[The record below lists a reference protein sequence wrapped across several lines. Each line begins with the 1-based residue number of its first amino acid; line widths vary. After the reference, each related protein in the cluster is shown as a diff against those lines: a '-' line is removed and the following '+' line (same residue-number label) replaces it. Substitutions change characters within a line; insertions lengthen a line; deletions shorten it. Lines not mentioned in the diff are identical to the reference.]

1 MKTPTPMRM
10 MLQGWA
16 LISLLIL
23 LPVVQAQTV
32 QPTWTQLFP
41 AGSPVEREAHSAVYD
56 EAHNRMIIFG
66 GRNGSGSLND
76 AWILSNA
83 DGLGGSP
90 SWIPLTSSVGPSP
103 RAFHSAVYDSA
114 NNRMI
119 VFGGEPSSNDVWVLS
134 NANGLGGTPPTWTQ
148 LTFPTGASLPSRRLG
163 QSAVY
168 DAANNRMI
176 IFGGEMS
183 LGVFSAILDDIW
195 VLSNANGL
203 GGTPT
208 WTQLP
213 PAGAIM
219 GREMHSAIY
228 DAAHN
233 RMVVFGGFASNF
245 ALAQDV
251 WVLSNANGLAG
262 TPVWTQLSPTGAIP
276 SRDLHSAVYD
286 TSINRMTVFG
296 GIANFA
302 FANDVWVLSNA
313 NGLGGTP
320 AWTQLTPT
328 GGPSVREGHSAVYH
342 SATNSMIVFG
352 GRLVQGWAKDV
363 WVLSSGAQDLSVQ
376 ILIKPGEHRRPVTVE
391 IDPGDDDLID
401 VAILSSSTFDPLTM
415 VDRTSLTFG
424 RTGNE
429 PSLAFCYDSSQDD
442 ESRVGMHA
450 LICQFSIQK
459 AGFQPADS
467 IGVLK
472 GKTVSGT
479 SFRGTDSIRIEA
491 EGDNDNGN
499 NKHNDKDTNK

>member
-1 MKTPTPMRM
+1 MKTPTPLRIV
-10 MLQGWA
+10 LQGWA

-66 GRNGSGSLND
+66 GRSLSGSLND

-90 SWIPLTSSVGPSP
+90 SWIPLTPGIGPSP

-134 NANGLGGTPPTWTQ
+134 NANGLEVTPAAWTQ
-148 LTFPTGASLPSRRLG
+148 LSPTGAIPKRLG
-163 QSAVY
+163 HSAVY
-168 DAANNRMI
+168 DTANNKMI

-208 WTQLP
+208 WTKLS
-213 PAGAIM
+213 PAGAIV

-233 RMVVFGGFASNF
+233 RMVVFGGYTAN
-245 ALAQDV
+245 L
-251 WVLSNANGLAG
+251 VLS
-262 TPVWTQLSPTGAIP
+262 
-276 SRDLHSAVYD
+276 
-286 TSINRMTVFG
+286 
-296 GIANFA
+296 
-302 FANDVWVLSNA
+302 NDVWVLSNA

-320 AWTQLTPT
+320 AWTQLSPTGAISSRNSHSAVYDTSTNRMTVFGGIANFMFVNDVWVLSNANGLGGAPAWTQLTPT
-328 GGPSVREGHSAVYH
+328 GGPSPSVREGHSAVYH
-342 SATNSMIVFG
+342 SATSSMTVFG

-363 WVLSSGAQDLSVQ
+363 WVLSSGAQDITVQ
-376 ILIKPGEHRRPVTVE
+376 ILIKPGEDSRPATVE
-391 IDPGDDDLID
+391 IEPGNEELIA
-401 VAILSSSTFDPLTM
+401 VAILSSPTFDPLTM

-424 RTGNE
+424 RTGSE

-442 ESRVGMHA
+442 EPRVGMHA

-459 AGFQPADS
+459 AGFLPADS

-472 GKTVSGT
+472 GKTVTGT
-479 SFRGTDSIRIEA
+479 YIRGTDSIRIEA
-491 EGDNDNGN
+491 EGD
-499 NKHNDKDTNK
+499 K

>member
-1 MKTPTPMRM
+1 MKTLTPMRIV
-10 MLQGWA
+10 LQGWA

-32 QPTWTQLFP
+32 QPTWTQLLP

-66 GRNGSGSLND
+66 GRSLTGSLND

-90 SWIPLTSSVGPSP
+90 SWIPLTPGVGPSP

-134 NANGLGGTPPTWTQ
+134 NANGLGGTPAAWTQ
-148 LTFPTGASLPSRRLG
+148 LSPTGAIPNRRLG
-163 QSAVY
+163 HSAVY
-168 DAANNRMI
+168 DAANNKMI

-208 WTQLP
+208 WTQVSP
-213 PAGAIM
+213 VSPAGAPM
-219 GREMHSAIY
+219 GREMHSAVY

-233 RMVVFGGFASNF
+233 RMVVFGGFASNYM
-245 ALAQDV
+245 LAQDV
-251 WVLSNANGLAG
+251 WVLSNANGLGGA
-262 TPVWTQLSPTGAIP
+262 PAWTQLSPTGAIP
-276 SRDLHSAVYD
+276 SLSRDLHSAVYD
-286 TSINRMTVFG
+286 TSTNKMTVFG
-296 GIANFA
+296 GIANFM
-302 FANDVWVLSNA
+302 FVNDVWVLSNA

-320 AWTQLTPT
+320 AWTQLQITPT
-328 GGPSVREGHSAVYH
+328 SGPSVREGHSAVYH
-342 SATNSMIVFG
+342 SATSSMTVFG

-363 WVLSSGAQDLSVQ
+363 WVLSSGAQDITVQ
-376 ILIKPGEHRRPVTVE
+376 ILIKPGEDSRPATVE
-391 IDPGDDDLID
+391 IEPGNEELIA
-401 VAILSSSTFDPLTM
+401 VAILSSPTFDPLTM

-424 RTGNE
+424 RIGNE

-442 ESRVGMHA
+442 EPRVGMHA

-459 AGFQPADS
+459 AGFLPADS

-472 GKTVSGT
+472 GKTVTGT

-491 EGDNDNGN
+491 EGD
-499 NKHNDKDTNK
+499 K